1 MCVHLVNVCVALVTY
16 CVMLHDLD
24 LLYSCVLVRVCGCF
38 VYVCL
43 CVIYRVMVHRLFVC
57 VCVYAFCLCALF
69 YYINVFVC
77 VVCDLLNG
85 VIRSAACL
93 CVRVC
98 VLACIDCGLLCVG

>member
-16 CVMLHDLD
+16 CVMLYDLD
-24 LLYSCVLVRVCGCF
+24 LLVLL
-38 VYVCL
+38 CL
-43 CVIYRVMVHRLFVC
+43 CVFVGVLFMCVFFVIYRVMVHRLFVC
-57 VCVYAFCLCALF
+57 VCLYAFCLCALF